1 MRKLLF
7 SLLQIGMFGILP
19 AQTFTEWQDPQT
31 NAVNRLPMRAAYFA
45 YESTEKAAIAD
56 KTSSTR
62 FLSLD
67 GTWRFNW
74 ARHADM
80 RPTGFFRTDY
90 DDKAW
95 SSMPVPGMWELNGYG
110 DPLYVTEGYAWSN
123 QAPKEPPVVPVEEN
137 HVGSYRRWIELPDTW
152 SGQQIIA
159 HIGSA
164 TSNLYL
170 WVNGRFAGYSEDSKL
185 PAEFDI
191 TRFLKPGRNL
201 LAMQVFRWSD
211 GSYLEDQ
218 DFFRLSGIA
227 RESYLYARDKRHI
240 ANVRLDAKLSENYTR
255 GTLDVELEF
264 SAAAKGCT
272 AEAALSAPD
281 GKILA
286 VRTVKISGTT
296 TRLTL
301 DAGRVQPWSA
311 EMPALYSVTVLLK
324 NTAGETLEAI
334 PLNTGFREIGIEDG
348 QFRINGQPVLI
359 KGANRHE
366 MDPDGGYV
374 VSRERMLEDI
384 RIFKENN
391 FNAVRTSHYPD
402 DPYWYELCD
411 RYGLYVVSEANLESH
426 GMGYGDATL
435 ARNASYAKAH
445 LERNERHVKHLLNH
459 PSIVIWSLG
468 NEAGSGPNFDACYD
482 WIKAYDPS
490 RPIQYEQAIHT
501 PGRRNTEIVCPMYW
515 SYEECEAYLR
525 DDPQK
530 PLIQCEYAHAMGNSM
545 GGFGRYWQMI
555 RREPRFQGG
564 FIWDFADQSL
574 RKTGKNGVQIWG
586 YGGDWNHYD
595 ASGKNFCNNGLFA
608 PDRTPNP
615 HLYEVRYWQQPVWSR
630 LGEDGQT
637 LSVFN
642 ERFFRPLDN
651 CYLRWTV
658 LRNGDPVR
666 SGIVTDLRIAP
677 QQTAT
682 VVLPLDATSLP
693 DDGELLLNVEYRLTD
708 AEPLLKPDHLVAYQ
722 QFTLRQAAAEPAVA
736 YAGESIT
743 IRDNDRNYLIAET
756 PAVRVDFE
764 RTSGYLVRYEVG
776 GRSLLAN
783 GSALRPDFWR
793 APTDNDY
800 GAELQKKNRIWA
812 DPGLRLTALEH
823 TTDAGTAVITAHYDL
838 TATGGQLTLV
848 YRIRGDGRL
857 TVNQRLTAAQRTDVP
872 DLMRFGLRME
882 MPAGYDRIDYYG
894 RGPWENYTDR
904 KDGALIGRYRQ
915 TVDEQFYPYNRPQET
930 GTKSDI
936 RRWRQT
942 GADGCGAEFTAP
954 APFCVSALHYTQES
968 LDEGLEKRQMHAPE
982 VASVEE
988 ICLSIHGAH
997 YGLGCI
1003 HSWGQLPEPEHRMPY
1018 GNYDFEFTISPIIR

>member
-1 MRKLLF
+1 M
-7 SLLQIGMFGILP
+7 
-19 AQTFTEWQDPQT
+19 
-31 NAVNRLPMRAAYFA
+31 
-45 YESTEKAAIAD
+45 
-56 KTSSTR
+56 
-62 FLSLD
+62 
-67 GTWRFNW
+67 
-74 ARHADM
+74 
-80 RPTGFFRTDY
+80 
-90 DDKAW
+90 
-95 SSMPVPGMWELNGYG
+95 
-110 DPLYVTEGYAWSN
+110 
-123 QAPKEPPVVPVEEN
+123 
-137 HVGSYRRWIELPDTW
+137 
-152 SGQQIIA
+152 
-159 HIGSA
+159 
-164 TSNLYL
+164 
-170 WVNGRFAGYSEDSKL
+170 
-185 PAEFDI
+185 
-191 TRFLKPGRNL
+191 
-201 LAMQVFRWSD
+201 
-211 GSYLEDQ
+211 
-218 DFFRLSGIA
+218 
-227 RESYLYARDKRHI
+227 
-240 ANVRLDAKLSENYTR
+240 
-255 GTLDVELEF
+255 
-264 SAAAKGCT
+264 
-272 AEAALSAPD
+272 
-281 GKILA
+281 
-286 VRTVKISGTT
+286 
-296 TRLTL
+296 
-301 DAGRVQPWSA
+301 
-311 EMPALYSVTVLLK
+311 
-324 NTAGETLEAI
+324 
-334 PLNTGFREIGIEDG
+334 
-348 QFRINGQPVLI
+348 
-359 KGANRHE
+359 
-366 MDPDGGYV
+366 
-374 VSRERMLEDI
+374 
-384 RIFKENN
+384 
-391 FNAVRTSHYPD
+391 
-402 DPYWYELCD
+402 
-411 RYGLYVVSEANLESH
+411 
-426 GMGYGDATL
+426 
-435 ARNASYAKAH
+435 
-445 LERNERHVKHLLNH
+445 
-459 PSIVIWSLG
+459 
-468 NEAGSGPNFDACYD
+468 
-482 WIKAYDPS
+482 
-490 RPIQYEQAIHT
+490 
-501 PGRRNTEIVCPMYW
+501 
-515 SYEECEAYLR
+515 
-525 DDPQK
+525 
-530 PLIQCEYAHAMGNSM
+530 
-545 GGFGRYWQMI
+545 
-555 RREPRFQGG
+555 
-564 FIWDFADQSL
+564 

-615 HLYEVRYWQQPVWSR
+615 HLYEVRYWQQPVWSL

-693 DDGELLLNVEYRLTD
+693 GDGELLLNVEYRLTD

-722 QFTLRQAAAEPAVA
+722 QFTLRQAAAEPAVV

-823 TTDAGTAVITAHYDL
+823 TTDAGTAVVTAHYDL

-894 RGPWENYTDR
+894 RGRGRTTPTARTAPLSDDTDR
-904 KDGALIGRYRQ
+904 RSTNNSIRTTARRKPAPRATSAAGGRPAPTDAAQNLR
-915 TVDEQFYPYNRPQET
+915 RPPR
-930 GTKSDI
+930 SVCRPCII
-936 RRWRQT
+936 RRNR
-942 GADGCGAEFTAP
+942 
-954 APFCVSALHYTQES
+954 

-1018 GNYDFEFTISPIIR
+1018 DNYDFEFTISPIIR